1 VEVYILDSL
10 YRRSGIIDRFESL
23 IWTERLSAIGDFEL
37 ILHSTP
43 GNRLLFIPGVNL
55 GMNET
60 YRVMTVET
68 VEDSTNEEGLKTLT
82 VKGRSLEKIL
92 DERLARDNLS
102 NLTLEPKWVITDT
115 PTEIARKIFHDI
127 CILGQLHAGDI
138 IPLVAEGSTIFP
150 ANNVPEPSEIV
161 TYEFE
166 PASVYTAIKNIADQ
180 YAFGFRLIRNLDA
193 SQLYFDIY
201 TGSDRTS
208 QQTVLPAVIF
218 SEELDNLQN
227 TKSLTS
233 NALYRNTAYV
243 ISPVGS
249 SVVYPL
255 DVDPAVAG
263 FQRRVLFVKADD
275 ITEADAGINAAQRVQ
290 RGKEE
295 LAKYRN
301 LFAFDGEINQN
312 SQYKYGIDYQ
322 LGDLVEQRDADG
334 GNNNMQVTEQI
345 FVSDSQGDRSYP
357 TLALNFYIGA
367 GTWLA
372 WDFSNQAWAAF
383 GPTEYWEDQP

>member
-1 VEVYILDSL
+1 MEVYILDSL
-10 YRRSGIIDRFESL
+10 YRRVDIIDKFESL
-23 IWTERLSAIGDFEL
+23 IWTERFSAIGDVEL

-43 GNRLLFIPGVNL
+43 ANRLRFAPGVNL

-68 VEDSTNEEGLKTLT
+68 VEDSTNEDGLQTLN

-102 NLTLEPKWVITDT
+102 NLTTEPKWVITDT

-127 CILGQLHAGDI
+127 CVLGQLHAGDI
-138 IPLVAEGSTIFP
+138 ISLLTEGSAIFP
-150 ANNVPEPSEIV
+150 ADNVPEPSESV
-161 TYEFE
+161 TYEIE
-166 PASVYTAIKNIADQ
+166 PMSVYTAVKSIADQ
-180 YAFGFRLIRNLDA
+180 YTFGFRLIRNLDA
-193 SQLYFDIY
+193 GQLYFDVY

-208 QQTVLPAVIF
+208 QQTILPAVIF
-218 SEELDNLQN
+218 SQELDNLQN
-227 TKSLTS
+227 TKSLS
-233 NALYRNTAYV
+233 SIALYRNAAYV
-243 ISPVGS
+243 ISPIGN

-255 DVDPAVAG
+255 NVDPSVAG

-275 ITEADAGINAAQRVQ
+275 ITEPDTTINAAQRVQ
-290 RGKEE
+290 RGREE
-295 LAKYRN
+295 LAKNRS

-322 LGDLVEQRDADG
+322 LGDLVELRDADG
-334 GNNNMQVTEQI
+334 GSNNMQVTEQI

-357 TLALNFYIGA
+357 TLALNFYIGV

-372 WDFSNQAWAAF
+372 WDFSNKAWADF
-383 GPTEYWEDQP
+383 GATEYWENQP